1 VAIHDPWRSIED
13 QNRDMVSGERNKPK
27 EAVSWLVIV
36 GSVCREALSWYKIR
50 MWLRWIFRDSWVVCK
65 DEQKA

>member
-1 VAIHDPWRSIED
+1 
-13 QNRDMVSGERNKPK
+13 MVSGERNKPK